1 MWDNSQAV
9 LMCLFYSS
17 LIEEE
22 AAVNCEDVFDFLNC
36 SQNVSLTRYWI
47 GIQHD
52 DFVECSDVNYYSVF
66 LGPIQ

>member
-36 SQNVSLTRYWI
+36 S
-47 GIQHD
+47 
-52 DFVECSDVNYYSVF
+52 
-66 LGPIQ
+66 